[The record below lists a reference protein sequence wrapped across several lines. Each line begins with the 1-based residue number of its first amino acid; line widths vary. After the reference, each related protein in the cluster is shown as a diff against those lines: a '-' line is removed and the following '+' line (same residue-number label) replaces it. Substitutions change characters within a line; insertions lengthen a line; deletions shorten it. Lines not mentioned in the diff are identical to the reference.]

1 MNTYNPHYSV
11 NQLGFPFASISFSLC
26 LSHTHTH
33 TQKNSLVIQISLH
46 ILNSQSS
53 TG

>member
-33 TQKNSLVIQISLH
+33 TEKLTRHSNI
-46 ILNSQSS
+46 
-53 TG
+53 TAYFE